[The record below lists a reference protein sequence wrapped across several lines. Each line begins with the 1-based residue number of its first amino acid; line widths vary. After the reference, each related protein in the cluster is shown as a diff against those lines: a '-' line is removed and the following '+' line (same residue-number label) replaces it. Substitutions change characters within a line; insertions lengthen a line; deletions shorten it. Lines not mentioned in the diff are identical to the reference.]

1 MNSYLQVGVTLGGT
15 LVINAMV
22 AVYVYGKLTQ
32 KVADLTSW
40 SKKHD
45 ADLNEHTDKLF
56 NHEGRI
62 AHLEGRKGMSHGS

>member
-15 LVINAMV
+15 LVIHAL
-22 AVYVYGKLTQ
+22 AALYVYGKLTQ

-45 ADLNEHTDKLF
+45 GELGEQGKVLL
-56 NHEGRI
+56 NHESRI
-62 AHLEGRKGMSHGS
+62 SHLEGRKGMPHGS